1 MSVRRAL
8 AIVQVAAAVV
18 FVDMAHQAAVRHDVG
33 VLVRMGWLRVALVL
47 VAVVMQVIV
56 VRAMAMG
63 SLVHVVVPVRGAI
76 GMGVLVHVCLCMIM
90 RMVVRMVVPGIVRVR
105 MPVHRAIGMRVLMLV
120 RIALDAGFAAAA
132 AAGRAH
138 VRPPLAFWR
147 RLRRLRLP

>member
-8 AIVQVAAAVV
+8 AEVQVAAAVV

-33 VLVRMGWLRVALVL
+33 VLVRMGWLRVAFVL
-47 VAVVMQVIV
+47 VAVVMQVIM

-76 GMGVLVHVCLCMIM
+76 GMGVLVRVCLCMVM
-90 RMVVRMVVPGIVRVR
+90 RMVVPGIVRVR